1 MDKNKY
7 RLDRSYVTGMSFQ
20 EADDH
25 VTYWLDKTPDE
36 RLNAAC
42 FIINQIYG
50 VTPQTKVDR
59 TIVDHRKLCDG

>member
-1 MDKNKY
+1 MKDNQYK
-7 RLDRSYVTGMSFQ
+7 LDRTLVSALTFK

-25 VTYWLDKTPDE
+25 VTYWSDKTEDE

-42 FIINQIYG
+42 FLINQIYG

-59 TIVDHRKLCDG
+59 TITDKRKFF